1 MIKKALFVIILIG
14 SDDMDALML
23 ILLGMMIVICLLI
36 GIYTT
41 LYNKLQDYV
50 IRINEVEAIID
61 NNLRDKY
68 DNINKCVSLIKGNE
82 KINEEL
88 DKKMFEEIVR
98 LRTRK
103 ISNFDL
109 DRKLIE
115 ANNNFI
121 TLKEKYKE
129 LRENEEII
137 AITKKIDDLDETLL
151 VNREYYNKNI
161 ATYNKLVKL
170 FPTNI
175 VAKLCKYEEK
185 LFFDRKDMSDD
196 DFNDFKF

>member
-1 MIKKALFVIILIG
+1 
-14 SDDMDALML
+14 
-23 ILLGMMIVICLLI
+23 
-36 GIYTT
+36 
-41 LYNKLQDYV
+41 
-50 IRINEVEAIID
+50 
-61 NNLRDKY
+61 
-68 DNINKCVSLIKGNE
+68 
-82 KINEEL
+82 
-88 DKKMFEEIVR
+88 MFEEIVR
-98 LRTRK
+98 LRTKK

-129 LRENEEII
+129 LQENEKIIEIS
-137 AITKKIDDLDETLL
+137 KKIDELDETLI
-151 VNREYYNKNI
+151 VNRNYYNKNI
-161 ATYNKLVKL
+161 AEYNKLVKL

-196 DFNDFKF
+196 DFNDFKL

>member
-1 MIKKALFVIILIG
+1 
-14 SDDMDALML
+14 MDALML
-23 ILLGMMIVICLLI
+23 ILLGMIIVMCLAI
-36 GIYTT
+36 AIYTT

-50 IRINEVEAIID
+50 IRINEVELILD
-61 NNLRDKY
+61 NNLRNKY

-82 KINEEL
+82 KINEEI

-98 LRTRK
+98 LRTKK

-115 ANNNFI
+115 ANTSFI

-129 LRENEEII
+129 LRENKEII
-137 AITKKIDDLDETLL
+137 NISKNIDELDETLN
-151 VNREYYNKNI
+151 VNRDYYNKNI
-161 ATYNKLVKL
+161 AEYNKLVKL

-175 VAKLCKYEEK
+175 VAKICKYEEK

-196 DFNDFKF
+196 DFNDFKL

>member
-1 MIKKALFVIILIG
+1 
-14 SDDMDALML
+14 MDALML